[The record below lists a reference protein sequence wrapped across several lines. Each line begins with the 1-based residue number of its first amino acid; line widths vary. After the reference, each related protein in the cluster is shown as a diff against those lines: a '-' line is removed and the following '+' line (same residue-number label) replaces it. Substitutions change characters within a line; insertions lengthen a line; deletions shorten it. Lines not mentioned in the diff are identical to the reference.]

1 MAEDKSSF
9 AAMFEAQS
17 AHPKKRRALRAGDR
31 VDAVV
36 VQVGKDSVFVEV
48 EGAQAF
54 FEASELR
61 DAHITLSVGDKV
73 SANVVD
79 VDTAQGLARLGRPR
93 SLTGATLAEAPA
105 GTVASGPVVEAGAV
119 VNAIVDKIETFSVF
133 AQIEGTTGRSGR
145 GLIPQSE
152 LGVARGT
159 DLRKAFPV
167 GTKVVAKILEVAADG
182 KIRMSVKGAKDA
194 EERADFEAAKGKAA
208 APATLGTFADLL
220 KKKK

>member
-17 AHPKKRRALRAGDR
+17 AQPKKRRALHAGDR
-31 VDAVV
+31 VEAVV

-54 FEASELR
+54 FETSELR

-105 GTVASGPVVEAGAV
+105 GTVASGPVVEAGVV
-119 VNAIVDKIETFSVF
+119 VNAVVDKIETFGVF

-182 KIRMSVKGAKDA
+182 KIRMSINGAKDA

-208 APATLGTFADLL
+208 APTTLGTFADLL

>member
-1 MAEDKSSF
+1 S
-9 AAMFEAQS
+9 
-17 AHPKKRRALRAGDR
+17 PKKRRALHAGDR
-31 VDAVV
+31 VDAIV

-48 EGAQAF
+48 DGHAQAF
-54 FEASELR
+54 FEAAELR

-93 SLTGATLAEAPA
+93 ALTGATLAEAPPGA
-105 GTVASGPVVEAGAV
+105 VAVASGPVVEAGVV
-119 VNAIVDKIETFSVF
+119 VNAIVDKIETFGVF
-133 AQIEGTTGRSGR
+133 VQIEGTSGRSGR
-145 GLIPQSE
+145 GLIPQAE

-159 DLRKAFPV
+159 DLRKTFPV
-167 GTKVVAKILEVAADG
+167 GTKVVAKILEVAPDG

-194 EERADFEAAKGKAA
+194 EERADFEASKSKAA